1 MRHPLRVLS
10 LAGVSLSLSLLACA
24 PETSTPPSPKCMEL
38 ATYQATTLTPLT
50 FTNDIYPIISSVDMT
65 NGCGMST
72 ICHGPTAM
80 KIDPTGTKDLKFV
93 DPPATVRAALLMN
106 AVHAP
111 SMARV
116 APGNVGASFLAYKLS
131 AKDGL
136 ACANSMCSA
145 AAGIGTAPCGD
156 PMPSLGT
163 LTDTD
168 RTKILDW
175 IAQGANE

>member
-1 MRHPLRVLS
+1 MRHPLRVLC
-10 LAGVSLSLSLLACA
+10 LAGVSLSMLACA
-24 PETSTPPSPKCMEL
+24 PETSSPPSPKCMEL
-38 ATYQATTLTPLT
+38 ATYMPTTLTPYSFAT
-50 FTNDIYPIISSVDMT
+50 DIYPIISSIDAT

-72 ICHGPTAM
+72 ICHGSTAM
-80 KIDPTGTKDLKFV
+80 KIDATGTKDLKFV
-93 DPPATVRAALLMN
+93 DPPATVKAALLMN

-116 APGNVGASFLAYKLS
+116 APGNVGNSFIAYKLS

-136 ACANSMCSA
+136 ACVNSMCSA
-145 AAGIGTAPCGD
+145 SAGIGTAPCGD

-163 LTDTD
+163 LTDAD

-175 IAQGANE
+175 IAQGAAD